1 MKVVAN
7 ERKAQGTGASRRLR
21 RAGKVPGVLY
31 GGEDGKPL
39 SIELD
44 HNALFHA
51 IKVESF
57 HSSILD
63 MEIDGTAQRVLL
75 RDLQWHPY
83 RQQIQHI
90 DFQRVTAGQAITTYV
105 PIHFVNEEVSP
116 GVKLGAAVVT
126 HVLNELQIT
135 CLPRYLPEFI
145 ELDLSTAE
153 IGDVYHVSELP
164 MPEGVKAILHG
175 KEDAVVVTVALPA
188 EEIEEEIAEVAEVE
202 VTTGVAAKK
211 GEPGEKSDKP
221 EKSEKSDKK

>member
-21 RAGKVPGVLY
+21 RTGKVPGVIY
-31 GGEDGKPL
+31 GGENGKPVA
-39 SIELD
+39 IELD

-57 HSSILD
+57 HSTILD
-63 MEIDGTAQRVLL
+63 MDLDGQAQRVLL
-75 RDLQWHPY
+75 RDLQWHPFK
-83 RQQIQHI
+83 QQIQHV

-116 GVKLGAAVVT
+116 AVKVSAALVT
-126 HVLNELQIT
+126 HVLNELQVS

-153 IGDVYHVSELP
+153 VGDVYHVSEIP

-175 KEDAVVVTVALPA
+175 KEDPVVVTVALPVEEVEEAA
-188 EEIEEEIAEVAEVE
+188 EEMAEVE
-202 VTTGVAAKK
+202 VTTGAAAKK
-211 GEPGEKSDKP
+211 GEAAEKAEKP
-221 EKSEKSDKK
+221 EKK

>member
-21 RAGKVPGVLY
+21 RTGKVPGVIY
-31 GGEDGKPL
+31 GGEGGTPVA
-39 SIELD
+39 IELD

-57 HSSILD
+57 HSTILEMD
-63 MEIDGTAQRVLL
+63 LDGQAQRVLL
-75 RDLQWHPY
+75 RDLQWHPFK
-83 RQQIQHI
+83 QQIQHV

-105 PIHFVNEEVSP
+105 PIHFVNEEISP
-116 GVKLGAAVVT
+116 AVKVGAAVVT
-126 HVLNELQIT
+126 HVLNDLQVS

-153 IGDVYHVSELP
+153 IGDVYHVSEIP

-175 KEDAVVVTVALPA
+175 KEDPVVVTVALPA
-188 EEIEEEIAEVAEVE
+188 EEVEEAVEEVAEVE
-202 VTTGVAAKK
+202 VTTGAAAKK
-211 GEPGEKSDKP
+211 GEVAEKGEKA
-221 EKSEKSDKK
+221 EKADKK